1 MALQKPKLPNN
12 TMAPL
17 TNQLDG
23 VSPLWYSF
31 FNLVAKNFQELIDD
45 TGCVQLPVFS
55 DTTRPTA
62 GIAGR
67 VIFNSTSATIQFDNG
82 SAWTAV

>member
-1 MALQKPKLPNN
+1 MALQRPKLPNN
-12 TMAPL
+12 TMASL
-17 TNQLDG
+17 INDLDG

-45 TGCVQLPVFS
+45 TGCVQLPVFT

-67 VIFNSTSATIQFDNG
+67 VIFNTTTAQLNYDNG
-82 SAWTAV
+82 ATWVAL